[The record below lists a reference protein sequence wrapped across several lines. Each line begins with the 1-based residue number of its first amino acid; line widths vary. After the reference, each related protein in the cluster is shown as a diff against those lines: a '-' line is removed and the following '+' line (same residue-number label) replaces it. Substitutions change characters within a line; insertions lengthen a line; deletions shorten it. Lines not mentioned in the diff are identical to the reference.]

1 MGHIQTQEE
10 WEVQMAEKILSYVR
24 NELYLELRYLDVA
37 FSALV
42 PQADAS
48 LQSFATD
55 GGHLFYS
62 TEQILRVFEKNAPY
76 LNRAYLHAVL
86 HCIFSHPWIA
96 GNRDR
101 RLWNLACDVAVEYTI
116 DGLGKK
122 CTKRILS
129 WTRQKLYEELREQK
143 KGVSA
148 AVVYDLLWE
157 RYFPLPAEGMP
168 VCEEWQAL
176 SLIHI

>member
-1 MGHIQTQEE
+1 MGHIRHRKNGK
-10 WEVQMAEKILSYVR
+10 QMAEKILSYVR
-24 NELYLELRYLDVA
+24 NELYLEMRYLDVA

-55 GGHLFYS
+55 GDICS
-62 TEQILRVFEKNAPY
+62 TPQSRYCVCLRKCTY
-76 LNRAYLHAVL
+76 LNRAYLHTVL

-116 DGLGKK
+116 DGLGKNVQ
-122 CTKRILS
+122 KRILS
-129 WTRQKLYEELREQK
+129 WTRQKLYEELGNKKKVCRLPSSTIFCGSAIFRCRRRECRSVRN
-143 KGVSA
+143 G
-148 AVVYDLLWE
+148 
-157 RYFPLPAEGMP
+157 RR
-168 VCEEWQAL
+168 
-176 SLIHI
+176 

>member
-76 LNRAYLHAVL
+76 LNRA
-86 HCIFSHPWIA
+86 IFTQCCTVFSPIRGLRGTA
-96 GNRDR
+96 TGGCGISPVML
-101 RLWNLACDVAVEYTI
+101 LWNIRLTV
-116 DGLGKK
+116 
-122 CTKRILS
+122 
-129 WTRQKLYEELREQK
+129 
-143 KGVSA
+143 
-148 AVVYDLLWE
+148 WE
-157 RYFPLPAEGMP
+157 KNVRNG
-168 VCEEWQAL
+168 
-176 SLIHI
+176 S

>member
-48 LQSFATD
+48 LQSFAMD

-76 LNRAYLHAVL
+76 LNRAYLHTVL

-143 KGVSA
+143 KVCRLPSSTIFCGSA
-148 AVVYDLLWE
+148 IFRCRRRECRSV
-157 RYFPLPAEGMP
+157 RNGRR
-168 VCEEWQAL
+168 
-176 SLIHI
+176 

>member
-76 LNRAYLHAVL
+76 LNRAYLHTVL

-101 RLWNLACDVAVEYTI
+101 KKMYETDLKLDAPEAVRRTAGTKKRRVGCRRLRSFVGALF
-116 DGLGKK
+116 
-122 CTKRILS
+122 
-129 WTRQKLYEELREQK
+129 
-143 KGVSA
+143 SA
-148 AVVYDLLWE
+148 AGGGNAGL
-157 RYFPLPAEGMP
+157 
-168 VCEEWQAL
+168 
-176 SLIHI
+176 

>member
-76 LNRAYLHAVL
+76 LNRAYLHTVL

-143 KGVSA
+143 RCVGCRRLRSFVGALFSA
-148 AVVYDLLWE
+148 AGGGNAGL
-157 RYFPLPAEGMP
+157 
-168 VCEEWQAL
+168 
-176 SLIHI
+176 

>member
-62 TEQILRVFEKNAPY
+62 TEQVLRVFEKNALY
-76 LNRAYLHAVL
+76 LNRAYLHTVL

-116 DGLGKK
+116 DGLGNKK
-122 CTKRILS
+122 KACRLPSSTIFCGSAISRC
-129 WTRQKLYEELREQK
+129 RRRECRSVRN
-143 KGVSA
+143 G
-148 AVVYDLLWE
+148 
-157 RYFPLPAEGMP
+157 RR
-168 VCEEWQAL
+168 
-176 SLIHI
+176 

>member
-55 GGHLFYS
+55 G
-62 TEQILRVFEKNAPY
+62 
-76 LNRAYLHAVL
+76 
-86 HCIFSHPWIA
+86 
-96 GNRDR
+96 
-101 RLWNLACDVAVEYTI
+101 
-116 DGLGKK
+116 
-122 CTKRILS
+122 
-129 WTRQKLYEELREQK
+129 
-143 KGVSA
+143 
-148 AVVYDLLWE
+148 
-157 RYFPLPAEGMP
+157 
-168 VCEEWQAL
+168 
-176 SLIHI
+176 

>member
-62 TEQILRVFEKNAPY
+62 TEQVLRVFEKNALY
-76 LNRAYLHAVL
+76 LNRAYLHTVL

-122 CTKRILS
+122 
-129 WTRQKLYEELREQK
+129 
-143 KGVSA
+143 
-148 AVVYDLLWE
+148 
-157 RYFPLPAEGMP
+157 
-168 VCEEWQAL
+168 
-176 SLIHI
+176 